1 MVPILDKITHPSV
14 LRDLREDELV
24 RLAEELREL
33 TIDVVSRTGGHLG
46 ASLGVVELT
55 IALHRVFN
63 TPKDLLIW
71 DVGHQSYPHK
81 ILTGRRHQM
90 SSLRQ
95 RGGLSGFTNR
105 EESPFDPF
113 GTGHS
118 STSISAALGFA
129 IANKLDGGDRWSI
142 AVIGDGAMSAGMA
155 FEALNNAGQYKNDL
169 DLLVV
174 LNDNEMSISRNVGAM
189 SAYLSRILSGP
200 VYTRLKGGTG
210 KVLGAISLPL
220 LDAARRAEEHMK
232 GMLIPGTLFEELGMK
247 YFGPIDGHDFR
258 QLLPTLKNIREL
270 NGPLLLH
277 VVTKKGKGFPPA
289 EVNPC
294 TYHGV
299 SPFDRT
305 KGVLAT
311 NGNKPTYTQVFS
323 DTLIGLAKKNPKICA
338 ITAAMPEGTGLSG
351 FLEYFPDRFFDVG
364 IAEQH
369 AVTFAAGLACDGYIP
384 VVAIYST
391 FMQRAF
397 DQAAHDVVLQKLPV
411 IFALDRAGI
420 VGEDGPTH
428 AGIYDLTFLRALP
441 DLVIMAPAD
450 DNQLRHMLF
459 TAIHLGKPVVIR
471 YPRGTALSL
480 DPPQTPTAIPI
491 GSGRILHEGHEGD
504 QVSILAVGS
513 MVHPAFL
520 AAQKLQ
526 NEGIRVGVYDLRFI
540 KPLDADLIRRAVATA
555 PIVLTVEENTVC
567 GGFGAAVLEFLAAD
581 GLLERG
587 IKIRNLG
594 VPDRIT
600 PHGAPNLLRNE
611 LKLDTDGI
619 IETIRALM

>member
-1 MVPILDKITHPSV
+1 MYPILKKIDTPSA
-14 LRDLREDELV
+14 LRDLTQDELI
-24 RLAEELREL
+24 RLAEEVREF
-33 TIDVVSRTGGHLG
+33 TIDCVSRTGGHLG

-63 TPKDLLIW
+63 TPKDRLIW

-81 ILTGRRHQM
+81 ILTGRREQM

-95 RGGLSGFTNR
+95 RGGLSGFTHR
-105 EESPFDPF
+105 GESPYDPF

-129 IANKLDGGDRWSI
+129 IANRLSGGDRWAI

-155 FEALNNAGQYKNDL
+155 FEALNNAGQYKNEL

-174 LNDNEMSISRNVGAM
+174 LNDNEMSISRNVGAL

-247 YFGPIDGHDFR
+247 YFGPINGHDFR
-258 QLLPTLKNIREL
+258 QLLPTLKNIRDL
-270 NGPLLLH
+270 KGPLLLH
-277 VVTKKGKGFPPA
+277 VVTRKGKGFPPA

-299 SPFDRT
+299 SPFDRS
-305 KGVLAT
+305 KGVLPS
-311 NGNKPTYTQVFS
+311 NGVKPTYTQVFS
-323 DTLIGLAKKNPKICA
+323 ETLIQLAKANPKICA
-338 ITAAMPEGTGLSG
+338 ITAAMPEGTGLSA
-351 FLEYFPDRFFDVG
+351 FHEQFPHRFFDVG

-369 AVTFAAGLACDGYIP
+369 AVTFAAGLACEGYVP
-384 VVAIYST
+384 VVAIYSS

-397 DQAAHDVVLQKLPV
+397 DQTAHDVVLQQLPV
-411 IFALDRAGI
+411 VFALDRAGI

-428 AGIYDLTFLRALP
+428 AGFYDLTFLRSLP
-441 DLVIMAPAD
+441 NLVIMAPAD
-450 DNQLRHMLF
+450 ENQLRHMLL
-459 TAIHLGKPVVIR
+459 TAVNLGKPVAIR
-471 YPRGTALSL
+471 YPRGAALNL
-480 DPPQTPTAIPI
+480 DPPQEPEEIVI
-491 GSGRILHEGHEGD
+491 GSGRILCEGD
-504 QVSILAVGS
+504 QVSILAVGAVVFPS
-513 MVHPAFL
+513 L
-520 AAQKLQ
+520 QAAEKLRA
-526 NEGIRVGVYDLRFI
+526 EGIRVGVYDLRFV
-540 KPLDADLIRRAVATA
+540 KPLDELLIRRAVASA

-567 GGFGAAVLEFLAAD
+567 GGAGAAILEFLAAD
-581 GLLERG
+581 GALDRG
-587 IKIRNLG
+587 LKIRNLG
-594 VPDRIT
+594 VPDRII
-600 PHGAPNLLRNE
+600 PHGPTTLLRNE

-619 IETIRALM
+619 MGVVRNLLK

>member
-1 MVPILDKITHPSV
+1 MSSILQKINNPAA
-14 LRDLREDELV
+14 LRELREDELV

-55 IALHRVFN
+55 IALHRMFN
-63 TPKDLLIW
+63 TPKDHLIW

-81 ILTGRRHQM
+81 ILTGRRQQM
-90 SSLRQ
+90 TTLRQ

-105 EESPFDPF
+105 FESPYDPF

-129 IANKLDGGDRWSI
+129 IANKLSGGDRWAI

-174 LNDNEMSISRNVGAM
+174 LNDNEMSISKNVGAL
-189 SAYLSRILSGP
+189 SSYLSRILSGP
-200 VYTRLKGGTG
+200 VYTRFKGGTS

-270 NGPLLLH
+270 NGPLILH
-277 VVTKKGKGFPPA
+277 VVTKKGKGFHPA
-289 EVNPC
+289 EANPC

-305 KGVLAT
+305 KGILPT
-311 NGNKPTYTQVFS
+311 NGVKPTYTQVFS
-323 DTLIGLAKKNPKICA
+323 ETLVNLATNNPKICA
-338 ITAAMPEGTGLSG
+338 ITAAMPEGTGLST
-351 FLEYFPDRFFDVG
+351 FHERFPLRFFDVG

-369 AVTFAAGLACDGYIP
+369 AVTFAAGLACEGYIP

-391 FMQRAF
+391 FLQRAF
-397 DQAAHDVVLQKLPV
+397 DQVAHDVVLQKLPV
-411 IFALDRAGI
+411 VFALDRGGI

-428 AGIYDLTFLRALP
+428 AGYYDLTYLRSLP
-441 DLVIMAPAD
+441 GLVLMAPAD
-450 DNQLRHMLF
+450 ENQLRHLLL
-459 TAIHLGKPVVIR
+459 TAVTLGGPVAIR
-471 YPRGTALSL
+471 YPRGTAPNVDS
-480 DPPQTPTAIPI
+480 PETPELVLI
-491 GSGRILHEGHEGD
+491 GTGRILCTGD
-504 QVSILAVGS
+504 QVSVVAVGAT
-513 MVHPAFL
+513 VHPAVQAATTL
-520 AAQKLQ
+520 AK
-526 NEGIRVGVYDLRFI
+526 EGVRVGVYDLRFI
-540 KPLDADLIRRAVATA
+540 KPLDKAMLRQAASAA
-555 PIVLTVEENTVC
+555 PILLTIEENTVC
-567 GGFGAAVLEFLAAD
+567 GGAGAAVLEFLAAD
-581 GLLERG
+581 GALDRG

-594 VPDRIT
+594 VPDTIV
-600 PHGAPNLLRNE
+600 PHGSQQQLRHE
-611 LKLDTDGI
+611 LKLDHDGLVA
-619 IETIRALM
+619 TIRSLLE

>member
-90 SSLRQ
+90 STLRQ
-95 RGGLSGFTNR
+95 RGGLAGFTNR
-105 EESPFDPF
+105 TESPFDPF

-189 SAYLSRILSGP
+189 SAYLNRILSGP

-311 NGNKPTYTQVFS
+311 NGTKPTYTQVFS
-323 DTLIGLAKKNPKICA
+323 DTLIGLAKENPKICA

-351 FLEYFPDRFFDVG
+351 FHEHFPDRFFDVG

-397 DQAAHDVVLQKLPV
+397 DQVAHDVVLQKLPV

-480 DPPQTPTAIPI
+480 EPPQTPTAIPI
-491 GSGRILHEGHEGD
+491 GSGRVLYEGD

-540 KPLDADLIRRAVATA
+540 KPLDAELIRRAVATA
-555 PIVLTVEENTVC
+555 PIVLMVEENTVC

-581 GLLERG
+581 GLLDRG
-587 IKIRNLG
+587 IKIRTLG
-594 VPDRIT
+594 IPDRIT
-600 PHGAPNLLRNE
+600 HHGAPNLLRNE
-611 LKLDTDGI
+611 LKLDADGI

>member
-1 MVPILDKITHPSV
+1 MVSILDKITTTAS

-24 RLAEELREL
+24 RLAEELREF
-33 TIDVVSRTGGHLG
+33 TIDIVSRTGGHLG

-63 TPKDLLIW
+63 TPKDVLIW

-81 ILTGRRHQM
+81 ILTGRRNLM
-90 SSLRQ
+90 TTLRQ

-105 EESPFDPF
+105 SESPYDPF

-118 STSISAALGFA
+118 STSISAAMGFA
-129 IANKLDGGDRWSI
+129 LANKLAGGNRWSI

-155 FEALNNAGQYKNDL
+155 FEALNNAGQYKNEL
-169 DLLVV
+169 NLLVV
-174 LNDNEMSISRNVGAM
+174 LNDNEMSISRNVGAL
-189 SAYLSRILSGP
+189 SAYFNRILSGP

-232 GMLIPGTLFEELGMK
+232 GMLIPGTLFEELGIK

-270 NGPLLLH
+270 SGPLLLH
-277 VVTKKGKGFPPA
+277 VVTRKGKGFPPA

-299 SPFDRT
+299 SPFDRS
-305 KGVLAT
+305 KGVLPA
-311 NGNKPTYTQVFS
+311 NGGKPTYTQIFS
-323 DTLIGLAKKNPKICA
+323 DTLIQLAEHNPKICA
-338 ITAAMPEGTGLSG
+338 ITAAMPEGTGLSA
-351 FLEYFPDRFFDVG
+351 FHERFPNRFFDVG

-369 AVTFAAGLACDGYIP
+369 AVTFAAGLACDGYVP

-397 DQAAHDVVLQKLPV
+397 DQLAHDVVLQKLPV
-411 IFALDRAGI
+411 VFALDRAGV

-428 AGIYDLTFLRALP
+428 AGYYDLTFLRSLP
-441 DLVIMAPAD
+441 GLVIMSPAD

-459 TAIHLGKPVVIR
+459 TAVTLGGPVAIR
-471 YPRGTALSL
+471 YPRGTALHL
-480 DPPQTPTAIPI
+480 EPPQIPEAIAI
-491 GSGRILHEGHEGD
+491 GSGRILCEGD
-504 QVSILAVGS
+504 QVAVLAVGNV
-513 MVHPAFL
+513 VHPAFQ
-520 AAQKLQ
+520 AAERLRSQ
-526 NEGIRVGVYDLRFI
+526 GIRVGVYDLRFI
-540 KPLDADLIRRAVATA
+540 KPLDEHLIRQTVAKA
-555 PIVLTVEENTVC
+555 PIVLTVEENSVC
-567 GGFGAAVLEFLAAD
+567 GGVGAAVLEFLAAE
-581 GLLERG
+581 GVLERG
-587 IKIRNLG
+587 LKVRNLG
-594 VPDRIT
+594 IPDRII
-600 PHGAPNLLRNE
+600 PHGAPNLLRHE
-611 LKLDTDGI
+611 LKLDSEGI
-619 IETIRALM
+619 EQVIRDLLH

>member
-1 MVPILDKITHPSV
+1 MSSILQKINNPAA
-14 LRDLREDELV
+14 LRELREDELV

-55 IALHRVFN
+55 IALHRMFN
-63 TPKDLLIW
+63 TPKDHLIW

-81 ILTGRRHQM
+81 ILTGRRQQM
-90 SSLRQ
+90 TTLRQ

-105 EESPFDPF
+105 FESPYDPF

-129 IANKLDGGDRWSI
+129 IANKLSGGDRWSI

-174 LNDNEMSISRNVGAM
+174 LNDNEMSISKNVGAL
-189 SAYLSRILSGP
+189 SSYLSRILSGP
-200 VYTRLKGGTG
+200 VYTRFKGGTS

-270 NGPLLLH
+270 NGPLILH
-277 VVTKKGKGFPPA
+277 VVTKKGKGFHPA
-289 EVNPC
+289 EANPC

-305 KGVLAT
+305 KGILPT
-311 NGNKPTYTQVFS
+311 NGVKPTYTQVFS
-323 DTLIGLAKKNPKICA
+323 ETLVNLASNNPKICA
-338 ITAAMPEGTGLSG
+338 ITAAMPEGTGLST
-351 FLEYFPDRFFDVG
+351 FHERFPLRFFDVG

-369 AVTFAAGLACDGYIP
+369 AVTFAAGLACEGYIP

-391 FMQRAF
+391 FLQRAF
-397 DQAAHDVVLQKLPV
+397 DQVAHDVVLQKLPV
-411 IFALDRAGI
+411 VFALDRGGV

-428 AGIYDLTFLRALP
+428 AGYYDLTYLRSLP
-441 DLVIMAPAD
+441 GLVLMAPAD
-450 DNQLRHMLF
+450 ENQLRHLLL
-459 TAIHLGKPVVIR
+459 TAVTLGGPVAIR
-471 YPRGTALSL
+471 YPRGTAPNVE
-480 DPPQTPTAIPI
+480 PPETPEAVPVGT
-491 GSGRILHEGHEGD
+491 GRILCSGD
-504 QVSILAVGS
+504 QVSVVAVGAT
-513 MVHPAFL
+513 VHPAVQAAATL
-520 AAQKLQ
+520 AK
-526 NEGIRVGVYDLRFI
+526 EGVRVGVYDLRFI
-540 KPLDADLIRRAVATA
+540 KPLDKAMLRQAASAA
-555 PIVLTVEENTVC
+555 PILLTIEENTVC
-567 GGFGAAVLEFLAAD
+567 GGAGAAVLEFLAAD
-581 GLLERG
+581 GALDRG

-594 VPDRIT
+594 VPDTIV
-600 PHGAPNLLRNE
+600 PHGSQQQLRRE
-611 LKLDTDGI
+611 LQLDHDGI
-619 IETIRALM
+619 VATIRSLLE

>member
-1 MVPILDKITHPSV
+1 MSSILQKINNPAA
-14 LRDLREDELV
+14 LRELREDELV

-55 IALHRVFN
+55 IALHRMFD
-63 TPKDLLIW
+63 TPKDHLIW

-81 ILTGRRHQM
+81 ILTGRRQQM
-90 SSLRQ
+90 TTLRQ

-105 EESPFDPF
+105 FESPYDPF

-129 IANKLDGGDRWSI
+129 IANKLSGGDRWTI

-174 LNDNEMSISRNVGAM
+174 LNDNEMSISKNVGAL
-189 SAYLSRILSGP
+189 SSYLSRILSGP
-200 VYTRLKGGTG
+200 VYTRFKGGTS

-270 NGPLLLH
+270 NGPLILH
-277 VVTKKGKGFPPA
+277 VVTKKGKGFHPA
-289 EVNPC
+289 EANPC

-305 KGVLAT
+305 KGILPT
-311 NGNKPTYTQVFS
+311 NGVKPTYTQVFS
-323 DTLIGLAKKNPKICA
+323 ETLVNLATNNPKICA
-338 ITAAMPEGTGLSG
+338 ITAAMPEGTGLST
-351 FLEYFPDRFFDVG
+351 FHERFPLRFFDVG

-369 AVTFAAGLACDGYIP
+369 AVTFAAGLACEGYIP

-391 FMQRAF
+391 FLQRAF
-397 DQAAHDVVLQKLPV
+397 DQVAHDVVLQKLPV
-411 IFALDRAGI
+411 VFALDRGGI

-428 AGIYDLTFLRALP
+428 AGYYDLTFLRSLP
-441 DLVIMAPAD
+441 GLVLMAPAD
-450 DNQLRHMLF
+450 ENQLRHLLL
-459 TAIHLGKPVVIR
+459 TAVTLGGPVAIR
-471 YPRGTALSL
+471 YPRGTAPNVE
-480 DPPQTPTAIPI
+480 PPEPPEAVPVGT
-491 GSGRILHEGHEGD
+491 GRILCSGD
-504 QVSILAVGS
+504 QVSVVAVGAT
-513 MVHPAFL
+513 VHPAVQAAATL
-520 AAQKLQ
+520 AK
-526 NEGIRVGVYDLRFI
+526 EGVRVGVYDLRFI
-540 KPLDADLIRRAVATA
+540 KPLDKAMLRQAASAA
-555 PIVLTVEENTVC
+555 PILLTVEENTVC
-567 GGFGAAVLEFLAAD
+567 GGAGAAVLEFLAAD
-581 GLLERG
+581 GALDRG

-594 VPDRIT
+594 VPDTIV
-600 PHGAPNLLRNE
+600 PHGSQQQLRRE
-611 LKLDTDGI
+611 LQLDHDGLVA
-619 IETIRALM
+619 TIRSLLE

>member
-1 MVPILDKITHPSV
+1 MVSILDRIDVPAG
-14 LRDLREDELV
+14 LRDLKEEELI
-24 RLAEELREL
+24 RLAEEVREL
-33 TIDVVSRTGGHLG
+33 TIDIVSRTGGHLG

-81 ILTGRRHQM
+81 ILTGRRHKM
-90 SSLRQ
+90 TTLRQ
-95 RGGLSGFTNR
+95 WGGLSGFTNR
-105 EESPFDPF
+105 SESPFDPF

-118 STSISAALGFA
+118 STSISAAMGFA
-129 IANKLDGGDRWSI
+129 LANKLAGGNRWSI

-174 LNDNEMSISRNVGAM
+174 LNDNEMSISRNVGAL
-189 SAYLSRILSGP
+189 SAYFNRILSGP

-210 KVLGAISLPL
+210 KFLGAISLPL

-232 GMLIPGTLFEELGMK
+232 GMLIPGTLFEELGIK

-277 VVTKKGKGFPPA
+277 VVTRKGKGFPPA

-305 KGVLAT
+305 KGVLPA
-311 NGNKPTYTQVFS
+311 NGGKPTYTQVFS
-323 DTLIGLAKKNPKICA
+323 ETLIQLAEKNSRICA
-338 ITAAMPEGTGLSG
+338 ITAAMPEGTGLG
-351 FLEYFPDRFFDVG
+351 AFHERFPDRFFDVG

-369 AVTFAAGLACDGYIP
+369 AVTFAAGLACAGHIP

-391 FMQRAF
+391 FLQRAF
-397 DQAAHDVVLQKLPV
+397 DQVAHDVVLQKLPV
-411 IFALDRAGI
+411 VFILDRAGV

-428 AGIYDLTFLRALP
+428 AGFYDLTFLRALP
-441 DLVIMAPAD
+441 GLTIMSPAD
-450 DNQLRHMLF
+450 ENQLRDMLL
-459 TAIHLGKPVVIR
+459 TAISLGGPVAIR
-471 YPRGTALSL
+471 FPRGAALNL
-480 DPPQTPTAIPI
+480 EPPRKPEAIDI
-491 GSGRILHEGHEGD
+491 GSGRVLCEGD
-504 QVSILAVGS
+504 QVAVLAVGAV
-513 MVHPAFL
+513 VHPAFK
-520 AAQKLQ
+520 AANTLRQY
-526 NEGIRVGVYDLRFI
+526 GIRVGVYDLRFI
-540 KPLDADLIRRAVATA
+540 KPLDQDLIRRAVANA
-555 PIVLTVEENTVC
+555 PIVLTIEENSVC
-567 GGFGAAVLEFLAAD
+567 GGVGAAVLEFLAAE
-581 GLLERG
+581 GVLERG
-587 IKIRNLG
+587 LKVRNLG
-594 VPDRIT
+594 IPDRII
-600 PHGAPNLLRNE
+600 PHGAPNILRHE
-611 LKLDTDGI
+611 LKIDAEGI
-619 IETIRALM
+619 EEVIRGLLG

>member
-1 MVPILDKITHPSV
+1 MSSILHKINNPAA
-14 LRDLREDELV
+14 LRELREDELV

-55 IALHRVFN
+55 IALHRMFN
-63 TPKDLLIW
+63 TPKDHLIW

-81 ILTGRRHQM
+81 ILTGRRQQM
-90 SSLRQ
+90 TTLRQ

-105 EESPFDPF
+105 FESPYDPF

-129 IANKLDGGDRWSI
+129 IANKLSGGDRWTI

-174 LNDNEMSISRNVGAM
+174 LNDNEMSISKNVGAL
-189 SAYLSRILSGP
+189 SSYLSRILSGP
-200 VYTRLKGGTG
+200 VYTRFKGGTS

-270 NGPLLLH
+270 NGPLILH
-277 VVTKKGKGFPPA
+277 VVTKKGKGFHPA
-289 EVNPC
+289 ETNPC

-305 KGVLAT
+305 KGILPA
-311 NGNKPTYTQVFS
+311 NGVKPTYTQVFS
-323 DTLIGLAKKNPKICA
+323 ETLIKLADSNPKICA
-338 ITAAMPEGTGLSG
+338 ITAAMPEGTGLST
-351 FLEYFPDRFFDVG
+351 FHERFPLRFFDVG

-369 AVTFAAGLACDGYIP
+369 AVTFAAGLACEGYIP

-391 FMQRAF
+391 FLQRAF
-397 DQAAHDVVLQKLPV
+397 DQVAHDVVLQKLPV
-411 IFALDRAGI
+411 VFALDRGGI

-428 AGIYDLTFLRALP
+428 AGFYDLTYLRALP
-441 DLVIMAPAD
+441 GLVLMAPAD
-450 DNQLRHMLF
+450 ENQLRHLLL
-459 TAIHLGKPVVIR
+459 TAVSLGGPVAIR
-471 YPRGTALSL
+471 YPRGAAPNME
-480 DPPQTPTAIPI
+480 PPETPELVPI
-491 GSGRILHEGHEGD
+491 GTGRVLCTGG
-504 QVSILAVGS
+504 QVSVVAVGAT
-513 MVHPAFL
+513 VYPAVQAAATL
-520 AAQKLQ
+520 AK
-526 NEGIRVGVYDLRFI
+526 EGIRVGVYDLRFI
-540 KPLDADLIRRAVATA
+540 KPLDETMLRQAASSA
-555 PIVLTVEENTVC
+555 PILLTIEENTVC
-567 GGFGAAVLEFLAAD
+567 GGAGSAVLEFLAVD
-581 GLLERG
+581 GALDRG
-587 IKIRNLG
+587 LKVRNLG
-594 VPDRIT
+594 VPDTIV
-600 PHGAPNLLRNE
+600 PHGSQQQLRRELNL
-611 LKLDTDGI
+611 DHDGI
-619 IETIRALM
+619 VAAIRRLLE

>member
-90 SSLRQ
+90 STLRQ
-95 RGGLSGFTNR
+95 RGGLAGFTNR
-105 EESPFDPF
+105 TESPFDPF

-189 SAYLSRILSGP
+189 SAYLNRILSGP

-311 NGNKPTYTQVFS
+311 NGTKPTYTQVFS
-323 DTLIGLAKKNPKICA
+323 DTLIGLAKENPKICA

-351 FLEYFPDRFFDVG
+351 FHEHFPDRFFDVG

-397 DQAAHDVVLQKLPV
+397 DQVAHDVVLQKLPV

-480 DPPQTPTAIPI
+480 EPPQTPTAIPI
-491 GSGRILHEGHEGD
+491 GSGRVLYEGD

-540 KPLDADLIRRAVATA
+540 KPLDAELIRRAVATA

-581 GLLERG
+581 GLLDRG
-587 IKIRNLG
+587 IKIRTLG

-600 PHGAPNLLRNE
+600 HHGAPNLLRNE
-611 LKLDTDGI
+611 LKLDADGI